1 MARILSIAAAL
12 AVVVA
17 SLGIFASPA
26 AAHES
31 RGVGP
36 YTFVVG
42 WVTEPAVVG
51 QSNGLDLTVTETASD
66 KPVEG
71 LEKTLKAEVVTGG
84 GAKTRALELAPDGDQ
99 PGHYTSG
106 FVPTRVG
113 DYTFHIS
120 GTAGATSVDEK
131 FESGPNRF
139 DPVTDIV
146 GLEFP
151 DQVPS
156 PADLARQQADANTKL
171 TLALALGALGTVGLV
186 VSIVALTKTR
196 RVV

>member
-1 MARILSIAAAL
+1 MTRIRAIAAAI

-17 SLGIFASPA
+17 SFGILSTPA

-31 RGVGP
+31 RTVGP
-36 YTFVVG
+36 YTFIVG
-42 WVTEPAVVG
+42 WVSEPAVVG
-51 QSNGLDLTVTETASD
+51 QSNGLDLTVTETDGD
-66 KPVEG
+66 KAVSG
-71 LEKTLKAEVVTGG
+71 LEKTLVAEVITGG
-84 GAKTRALELAPDGDQ
+84 GAKTRRLELAPDGDQ

-120 GTAGATSVDEK
+120 GMAGTTKIDEK

-151 DQVPS
+151 DQIPS
-156 PADLARQQADANTKL
+156 TADLAQQLADASTKL
-171 TLALALGALGTVGLV
+171 TIALAIAGLALVLSVASFVPAL
-186 VSIVALTKTR
+186 R
-196 RVV
+196 HR

>member
-1 MARILSIAAAL
+1 MTRILSIAAAI
-12 AVVVA
+12 AVVV

-26 AAHES
+26 AAHE
-31 RGVGP
+31 RRTIGP

-42 WVTEPAVVG
+42 WITEPAVIG
-51 QSNGLDLTVTETASD
+51 QSNGLDLSVTETTGA

-71 LEKTLKAEVVTGG
+71 LEQTLRAEVITGG
-84 GAKTRALELAPDGDQ
+84 GAKTRSLKLEPDRDQ

-120 GTAGATSVDEK
+120 GTLGTTKIDEK

-139 DPVTDIV
+139 DAVIDIAS
-146 GLEFP
+146 LEFP
-151 DQVPS
+151 DQVPTA
-156 PADLARQQADANTKL
+156 ADLARQQADANTKL
-171 TLALALGALGTVGLV
+171 NVAIALGVAALALSLASLVPAL
-186 VSIVALTKTR
+186 R
-196 RVV
+196 RR

>member
-1 MARILSIAAAL
+1 MTRIRAIATVIAVVMASFGILST
-12 AVVVA
+12 
-17 SLGIFASPA
+17 PA
-26 AAHES
+26 AAHET
-31 RGVGP
+31 RMVGP
-36 YTFVVG
+36 YTFIVG
-42 WVTEPAVVG
+42 WVSEPAVVG
-51 QSNGLDLTVTETASD
+51 QSNGLDLTVTETDGD

-71 LEKTLKAEVVTGG
+71 LEKTLTAEVITGG
-84 GAKTRALELAPDGDQ
+84 GAKTRSLKLEADSDV

-113 DYTFHIS
+113 DYTFHIGGMA
-120 GTAGATSVDEK
+120 GTTKVDEK

-156 PADLARQQADANTKL
+156 NGDLAQQLADANSKL
-171 TLALALGALGTVGLV
+171 TIAIALGALGTAGLV
-186 VSIVALTKTR
+186 VALVALMRSR
-196 RVV
+196 RTA

>member
-1 MARILSIAAAL
+1 MTRIGAIATAI

-17 SLGIFASPA
+17 SFGILSTRA
-26 AAHES
+26 AAHET
-31 RGVGP
+31 RMVGP

-42 WVTEPAVVG
+42 WVGEPAVVG
-51 QSNGLDLTVTETASD
+51 QSNGLDLTVTETAGG
-66 KPVEG
+66 KAVEG
-71 LEKTLKAEVVTGG
+71 LEKTLTAQVITGG
-84 GAKTRALELAPDGDQ
+84 GAKTRTLELAPDGDQ

-113 DYTFHIS
+113 DYTFHLS
-120 GTAGATSVDEK
+120 GMAGTTMIDEK

-139 DPVTDIV
+139 DAVTDIV

-156 PADLARQQADANTKL
+156 TGDLAQQLADANTKL
-171 TLALALGALGTVGLV
+171 TIAIAIAALALV
-186 VSIVALTKTR
+186 VSIASFAPALR
-196 RVV
+196 RR

>member
-1 MARILSIAAAL
+1 MTRIRAIAAAI

-17 SLGIFASPA
+17 SFGILSTPA

-31 RGVGP
+31 RTVGP
-36 YTFVVG
+36 YTFIVG
-42 WVTEPAVVG
+42 WVTEPAIVG
-51 QSNGLDLTVTETASD
+51 QSNGLDLTVTETDGD
-66 KPVEG
+66 KAVSG
-71 LEKTLKAEVVTGG
+71 LEKTLVAEVITGG
-84 GAKTRALELAPDGDQ
+84 GAKTRRLELAPDGDQ

-120 GTAGATSVDEK
+120 GMAGTTKIDEK

-151 DQVPS
+151 DQIPS
-156 PADLARQQADANTKL
+156 TADLAQQLADASTKL
-171 TLALALGALGTVGLV
+171 TIALAIAGLALVLSVASFVPAL
-186 VSIVALTKTR
+186 R
-196 RVV
+196 RR

>member
-1 MARILSIAAAL
+1 MTRIGAIATAI

-17 SLGIFASPA
+17 SFGILSTRA
-26 AAHES
+26 AAHET
-31 RGVGP
+31 RMVGP

-42 WVTEPAVVG
+42 WVSEPAVAG
-51 QSNGLDLTVTETASD
+51 QSNGLDLTVTETAGG
-66 KPVEG
+66 KVVEG
-71 LEKTLKAEVVTGG
+71 LEKTLTAQVITGG
-84 GAKTRALELAPDGDQ
+84 GAKTRTLELAPDGDQ

-113 DYTFHIS
+113 DYTFHLS
-120 GTAGATSVDEK
+120 GMAGTTKIEEK

-139 DPVTDIV
+139 DAVTDIV

-156 PADLARQQADANTKL
+156 TGDLAQQLSDANTKL
-171 TLALALGALGTVGLV
+171 TIAIAIAALALV
-186 VSIVALTKTR
+186 VSIASFAPALR
-196 RVV
+196 RR

>member
-1 MARILSIAAAL
+1 MTRSCLIAAAI
-12 AVVVA
+12 AVVVV
-17 SLGIFASPA
+17 SFGILATPA
-26 AAHES
+26 AAHET
-31 RGVGP
+31 RIVGP

-42 WVTEPAVVG
+42 WVNEPAVAG
-51 QSNGLDLTVTETASD
+51 QSNGLDLTVTETNGNKA
-66 KPVEG
+66 VEG
-71 LEKTLKAEVVTGG
+71 LEKTLKAEVITGG
-84 GAKTRALELAPDGDQ
+84 GAKTRTLDLAPDGDR

-120 GTAGATSVDEK
+120 GMAGKTKIDEK

-151 DQVPS
+151 DQIPS
-156 PADLARQQADANTKL
+156 SADLAQQLADANTKV
-171 TLALALGALGTVGLV
+171 TIAIAIAAVALV
-186 VSIVALTKTR
+186 VSVTSGVLVLR
-196 RVV
+196 RR

>member
-1 MARILSIAAAL
+1 MTRILPIAAAI

-17 SLGIFASPA
+17 SFGIFASPA

-31 RGVGP
+31 RTVGP

-42 WVTEPAVVG
+42 WINEPALVG
-51 QSNGLDLTVTETASD
+51 QSNGLDLTVTETANAS
-66 KPVEG
+66 PVGG
-71 LEKTLKAEVVTGG
+71 LEKTLQAEVIIGG
-84 GAKTRALELAPDGDQ
+84 GAKTRSLTLEPDGDQ

-120 GTAGATSVDEK
+120 GTAGTTKIDER

-139 DPVTDIV
+139 DAVADIV
-146 GLEFP
+146 SLEFP
-151 DQVPS
+151 DHVPS
-156 PADLARQQADANTKL
+156 ASDLAAQLADANSKL
-171 TLALALGALGTVGLV
+171 TIAIALGAL
-186 VSIVALTKTR
+186 ALIISLASFVPALR
-196 RVV
+196 RR

>member
-1 MARILSIAAAL
+1 MTRIGAIATAI

-17 SLGIFASPA
+17 SFGILSTRA
-26 AAHES
+26 AAHET
-31 RGVGP
+31 RMVGP

-42 WVTEPAVVG
+42 WVSEPAVAG
-51 QSNGLDLTVTETASD
+51 QSNGLDLTVTETAGG
-66 KPVEG
+66 KAVEG
-71 LEKTLKAEVVTGG
+71 LEKTLTAQVITGG
-84 GAKTRALELAPDGDQ
+84 GAKTRTLELAPDGDQ

-113 DYTFHIS
+113 DYTFHLS
-120 GTAGATSVDEK
+120 GMAGTTKIDEK

-139 DPVTDIV
+139 DAVTDIV

-156 PADLARQQADANTKL
+156 TGDLAQQLSDANTKL
-171 TLALALGALGTVGLV
+171 TIAIAIAALALV
-186 VSIVALTKTR
+186 VSIASFAPALR
-196 RVV
+196 RR

>member
-1 MARILSIAAAL
+1 MTRILAIAAAV
-12 AVVVA
+12 AVAVA
-17 SLGIFASPA
+17 SFGILSTPA

-31 RGVGP
+31 RTVGP
-36 YTFVVG
+36 YTFIVG
-42 WVTEPAVVG
+42 WVSEPAVVG
-51 QSNGLDLTVTETASD
+51 QSNGLDLTVTETDGD

-71 LEKTLKAEVVTGG
+71 LEKTVKAEVITGG
-84 GAKTRALELAPDGDQ
+84 GAKTRTLELTPDGDV

-120 GTAGATSVDEK
+120 GTVETTKVDEK

-156 PADLARQQADANTKL
+156 TGDLAKQLADANTKL
-171 TLALALGALGTVGLV
+171 TIAMAIAALALI
-186 VSIVALTKTR
+186 VSVASGVTAMR
-196 RVV
+196 RR

>member
-1 MARILSIAAAL
+1 MTRIGAIATAI

-17 SLGIFASPA
+17 SFGILSTRA
-26 AAHES
+26 AAHET
-31 RGVGP
+31 RMVGP

-42 WVTEPAVVG
+42 WVSEPAVAG
-51 QSNGLDLTVTETASD
+51 QSNGLDLTVSETAGG
-66 KPVEG
+66 KVVEG
-71 LEKTLKAEVVTGG
+71 LEKTLTAQVITGG
-84 GAKTRALELAPDGDQ
+84 GAKTRTLELAPDGDQ

-113 DYTFHIS
+113 DYTFHLS
-120 GTAGATSVDEK
+120 GMAGTTKIEEK

-156 PADLARQQADANTKL
+156 TGDLAQQLADANTKL
-171 TLALALGALGTVGLV
+171 TIAIAIAALALV
-186 VSIVALTKTR
+186 VSIASFAPALR
-196 RVV
+196 RR

>member
-1 MARILSIAAAL
+1 MTRIGAIATAI

-17 SLGIFASPA
+17 SFGILSTRA
-26 AAHES
+26 AAHET
-31 RGVGP
+31 RMVGP

-42 WVTEPAVVG
+42 WVGEPAVVG
-51 QSNGLDLTVTETASD
+51 QSNGLDLTVTETAGG
-66 KPVEG
+66 KAVEG
-71 LEKTLKAEVVTGG
+71 LEKTLTAQVITGG
-84 GAKTRALELAPDGDQ
+84 GAKTRTLELAPDGDQ

-113 DYTFHIS
+113 DYTFHLS
-120 GTAGATSVDEK
+120 GMAGTTKIEEK

-156 PADLARQQADANTKL
+156 TGDLAQQLSDANTKL
-171 TLALALGALGTVGLV
+171 TIAIAIAALALV
-186 VSIVALTKTR
+186 VSIASFAPALR
-196 RVV
+196 RR

>member
-1 MARILSIAAAL
+1 MTRIGAIATAI

-17 SLGIFASPA
+17 SFGILSTRA
-26 AAHES
+26 AAHET
-31 RGVGP
+31 RMVGP

-42 WVTEPAVVG
+42 WVSEPAVAG
-51 QSNGLDLTVTETASD
+51 QSNGLDLTVTETAGG
-66 KPVEG
+66 KVVEG
-71 LEKTLKAEVVTGG
+71 LEKTLTAQVITGG
-84 GAKTRALELAPDGDQ
+84 GAKTRTLELAPDGDQ

-113 DYTFHIS
+113 DYTFHLS
-120 GTAGATSVDEK
+120 GMAGTTKIDEK

-156 PADLARQQADANTKL
+156 TGDLAQQLSDANTKL
-171 TLALALGALGTVGLV
+171 TIAIAIAALALV
-186 VSIVALTKTR
+186 VSIASFAPALR
-196 RVV
+196 RR

>member
-1 MARILSIAAAL
+1 MTRNLVIASAI

-17 SLGIFASPA
+17 SFGILSTPA
-26 AAHES
+26 AAHET
-31 RGVGP
+31 RAVGP
-36 YTFVVG
+36 YTFIVG
-42 WVTEPAVVG
+42 WTNEPAVAG
-51 QSNGLDLTVTETASD
+51 QSNGLDLTVTETAGD
-66 KPVEG
+66 KAVEG
-71 LEKTLKAEVVTGG
+71 LEKTLVAEVITGG
-84 GAKTRALELAPDGDQ
+84 GAKTRRLELAPDRDQ

-106 FVPTRVG
+106 FVPTRIG

-120 GTAGATSVDEK
+120 GTAGTTKIDER

-156 PADLARQQADANTKL
+156 SGDLAQQLADANTKL
-171 TLALALGALGTVGLV
+171 TIAIATAALALV
-186 VSIVALTKTR
+186 VSVASLVPALR
-196 RVV
+196 RR

>member
-1 MARILSIAAAL
+1 MTRIGAIATAI

-17 SLGIFASPA
+17 SFGILSTRA
-26 AAHES
+26 AAHET
-31 RGVGP
+31 RMVGP

-42 WVTEPAVVG
+42 WVSEPAVAG
-51 QSNGLDLTVTETASD
+51 QSNGLDLTVTETAGG
-66 KPVEG
+66 KVVEG
-71 LEKTLKAEVVTGG
+71 LEKTLTAQVITGG
-84 GAKTRALELAPDGDQ
+84 GAKTRTLELAPDGDQ

-113 DYTFHIS
+113 DYTFHLS
-120 GTAGATSVDEK
+120 GMAGTTKIDEK

-139 DPVTDIV
+139 DAVTDIV

-156 PADLARQQADANTKL
+156 TGDLAQQLADANTKL
-171 TLALALGALGTVGLV
+171 TIAIAIAALALV
-186 VSIVALTKTR
+186 VSIASFAPALR
-196 RVV
+196 RR

>member
-1 MARILSIAAAL
+1 MARILTIAAAF

-17 SLGIFASPA
+17 SLGSLASPA

-42 WVTEPAVVG
+42 WINEPSVVG
-51 QSNGLDLTVTETASD
+51 QSNGLDLTVTETASGT
-66 KPVEG
+66 PVDG
-71 LEKTLKAEVVTGG
+71 LEKTIQAEVIIGG
-84 GAKTRALELAPDGDQ
+84 GSKTRSLALAPDGDR

-106 FVPTRVG
+106 FIPTRVG
-113 DYTFHIS
+113 DYTFHLS
-120 GTAGATSVDEK
+120 GTVGTTKIDEQ

-146 GLEFP
+146 PLEFP
-151 DQVPS
+151 DQVPTT
-156 PADLARQQADANTKL
+156 ADLAKQLADLNGKVTVAI
-171 TLALALGALGTVGLV
+171 ALGALALV
-186 VSIVALTKTR
+186 ISVASLVPALR
-196 RVV
+196 RR

>member
-1 MARILSIAAAL
+1 MTRIRAIAAAI

-17 SLGIFASPA
+17 SFGILSTPA

-31 RGVGP
+31 RTVGP
-36 YTFVVG
+36 YTFIVG

-51 QSNGLDLTVTETASD
+51 QSNGLDLTVTETDGD
-66 KPVEG
+66 KAVSG
-71 LEKTLKAEVVTGG
+71 LEKTLVAEVITGG
-84 GAKTRALELAPDGDQ
+84 GAKTRRLELAPDGDQ

-120 GTAGATSVDEK
+120 GMAGTTKIDEK

-151 DQVPS
+151 DQIPS
-156 PADLARQQADANTKL
+156 TADLAQQLADASTKL
-171 TLALALGALGTVGLV
+171 TIALAIAGLALVLSVASFVPAL
-186 VSIVALTKTR
+186 R
-196 RVV
+196 RR

>member
-1 MARILSIAAAL
+1 MTRIGAIATAI

-17 SLGIFASPA
+17 SFGILSTRA
-26 AAHES
+26 AAHET
-31 RGVGP
+31 RMVGP

-42 WVTEPAVVG
+42 WVSEPAVAG
-51 QSNGLDLTVTETASD
+51 QSNGLDLTVTDTAD
-66 KPVEG
+66 GKAVEG
-71 LEKTLKAEVVTGG
+71 LEKTLTAQVITGG
-84 GAKTRALELAPDGDQ
+84 GAKTRTLELAPDGDQ

-113 DYTFHIS
+113 DYTFHLS
-120 GTAGATSVDEK
+120 GMAGTTKIDEK

-139 DPVTDIV
+139 DAVTDIV

-156 PADLARQQADANTKL
+156 TGDLAQQLADANTKL
-171 TLALALGALGTVGLV
+171 TIAIAIAALALV
-186 VSIVALTKTR
+186 VSIASFAPALR
-196 RVV
+196 RR

>member
-1 MARILSIAAAL
+1 MTRILAIAAAI

-17 SLGIFASPA
+17 SFGIFATPV
-26 AAHES
+26 AAHET
-31 RGVGP
+31 RMVGP
-36 YTFVVG
+36 YTFIVG
-42 WVTEPAVVG
+42 WVNEPAIVG
-51 QSNGLDLTVTETASD
+51 QSNGLDLTVTETTGANA
-66 KPVEG
+66 VEG
-71 LEKTLKAEVVTGG
+71 LEKTLKAEVITGG
-84 GAKTRALELAPDGDQ
+84 GAKTRSLDLVPDGDR

-120 GTAGATSVDEK
+120 GTAGTTKIDEK

-146 GLEFP
+146 TLEFP

-156 PADLARQQADANTKL
+156 TADLAQQLADANLKVTIAIAL
-171 TLALALGALGTVGLV
+171 GGLALIVSLASWVGAL
-186 VSIVALTKTR
+186 R
-196 RVV
+196 RR

>member
-1 MARILSIAAAL
+1 MTRIGAIATAI

-17 SLGIFASPA
+17 SFGILSTRA
-26 AAHES
+26 AAHET
-31 RGVGP
+31 RMVGP

-42 WVTEPAVVG
+42 WVSEPAVAG
-51 QSNGLDLTVTETASD
+51 QSNGLDLTVTDTAD
-66 KPVEG
+66 GKAVEG
-71 LEKTLKAEVVTGG
+71 LEKTLTAQVITGG
-84 GAKTRALELAPDGDQ
+84 GAKTRTLELAPDGDQ

-113 DYTFHIS
+113 DYTFHLS
-120 GTAGATSVDEK
+120 GMAGTTKIEEK

-156 PADLARQQADANTKL
+156 TGDLAQQLSDANTKL
-171 TLALALGALGTVGLV
+171 TIAIAIAALALV
-186 VSIVALTKTR
+186 VSIASFAPALR
-196 RVV
+196 RR

>member
-1 MARILSIAAAL
+1 MTRIRAIAAAI
-12 AVVVA
+12 AVVV
-17 SLGIFASPA
+17 SSFGILSTPA
-26 AAHES
+26 AAHET
-31 RGVGP
+31 RMVGP
-36 YTFVVG
+36 YTFIVG
-42 WVTEPAVVG
+42 WVNEPAVAG
-51 QSNGLDLTVTETASD
+51 QSNGLDLMVTETAGD
-66 KPVEG
+66 KAVQG
-71 LEKTLKAEVVTGG
+71 LERTLTAEVITGG
-84 GAKTRALELAPDGDQ
+84 GAKTRRLELEPDADR

-120 GTAGATSVDEK
+120 GMAGTTKVDEK

-156 PADLARQQADANTKL
+156 SGDLARQLADANTKL
-171 TLALALGALGTVGLV
+171 TIAIAIAALALV
-186 VSIVALTKTR
+186 VSVASLVPALR
-196 RVV
+196 RR

>member
-1 MARILSIAAAL
+1 MTRIRAIAAAI

-17 SLGIFASPA
+17 SFGILSTPA

-31 RGVGP
+31 RTVGP
-36 YTFVVG
+36 YTFIVG
-42 WVTEPAVVG
+42 WVSEPAVVG
-51 QSNGLDLTVTETASD
+51 QSNGLDLTVTETDGD
-66 KPVEG
+66 KAVSG
-71 LEKTLKAEVVTGG
+71 LEKTLVAEVITGG
-84 GAKTRALELAPDGDQ
+84 GAKTRRLELAPDGDQ

-120 GTAGATSVDEK
+120 GMAGTTKIDEK

-151 DQVPS
+151 DQIPS
-156 PADLARQQADANTKL
+156 TADLAQQLADASTKL
-171 TLALALGALGTVGLV
+171 TIALAIAGLALVLSVASFVPAL
-186 VSIVALTKTR
+186 R
-196 RVV
+196 RR

>member
-1 MARILSIAAAL
+1 MTRIRAIAAAI

-17 SLGIFASPA
+17 SFGILSTPA
-26 AAHES
+26 TAHET
-31 RGVGP
+31 RMVGP
-36 YTFVVG
+36 YTFIVG
-42 WVTEPAVVG
+42 WVSEPAIVG
-51 QSNGLDLTVTETASD
+51 QSNGLDLTVTESAGD
-66 KPVEG
+66 KAVEG
-71 LEKTLKAEVVTGG
+71 LEKTLKAEVLVGG
-84 GAKTRALELAPDGDQ
+84 GARTRTLELAPDGDQ

-120 GTAGATSVDEK
+120 GMAGTTKIDEK

-151 DQVPS
+151 DQIPS
-156 PADLARQQADANTKL
+156 TRDLAQQLADANTKL
-171 TLALALGALGTVGLV
+171 TIALAIAGLALVLSVASLVPAL
-186 VSIVALTKTR
+186 R
-196 RVV
+196 RR

>member
-1 MARILSIAAAL
+1 MRRIRAIAAAI
-12 AVVVA
+12 AVAVA
-17 SLGIFASPA
+17 SFGIWSTPA
-26 AAHES
+26 AAHET
-31 RGVGP
+31 RMVGP

-42 WVTEPAVVG
+42 WVNEPAVAG
-51 QSNGLDLTVTETASD
+51 QSNGLDLTVTETEGD
-66 KPVEG
+66 KAVSG
-71 LEKTLKAEVVTGG
+71 LEKTLVAEVITGG
-84 GAKTRALELAPDGDQ
+84 GAKTRRLELAPDGDQ

-120 GTAGATSVDEK
+120 GIAGTTKIDEK

-156 PADLARQQADANTKL
+156 SADLAQQLADANTKL
-171 TLALALGALGTVGLV
+171 TIALAVAALALVISVASLVPAL
-186 VSIVALTKTR
+186 R
-196 RVV
+196 RR